1 MTSAA
6 PGSPS
11 TPSAERTLKVGVAG
25 LGVGSA
31 MVIPT
36 IDRLPFAE
44 LVAAADVRPEALQ
57 QFAQRYGGRT
67 YDSVER
73 LCADPDVDA
82 VWVATPNQ
90 YHCEHV
96 VLAASHGKHVVCE
109 KPMALSVAEGA
120 RMVEAADKHGVYLL
134 CGHTYSLNPS
144 IQAMHCIVQS
154 GDLGRLTALAT
165 WMYSDWL
172 LKPRLPQELDV
183 TLGGGVVYRHL
194 PHIIDSIRT
203 LGGGMVRSVRAM
215 VGAWMPERPAPGN
228 VSAYL
233 EFEDGTPATISYSGY
248 GYFNTADLV
257 WGIGDRF
264 YTEEE
269 AVRAR
274 RAFRAGQADDAA
286 AKERLREATHR
297 EESGRDAEYFERR
310 GPQQNAR
317 SATAAEW
324 SGARTSGRGA
334 PSRAHLAGG
343 GNWFGILLVSCE
355 RGNLRQSPDGVL
367 VYDDDGHHEVPVRG
381 RGASGDV
388 ELRELHAAVTRGVPI
403 SHDGRWGLATL
414 EVCLAMLQSG
424 RERREIMLTHQCPT
438 PAVHADVVETE

>member
-6 PGSPS
+6 PVSGARPGG
-11 TPSAERTLKVGVAG
+11 ERTLRVGIAG

-31 MVIPT
+31 MVIPSVARMSIT
-36 IDRLPFAE
+36 E
-44 LVAAADVRPEALQ
+44 LVAAADPRPEARA
-57 QFAQRYGGRT
+57 QFVERHGGRA
-67 YDSVER
+67 YDSVAA
-73 LCADPDVDA
+73 LCADPDVDV

-90 YHCEHV
+90 FHCEHV

-109 KPMALSVAEGA
+109 KPMALSVAEA
-120 RMVEAADKHGVYLL
+120 ERMVAAADEHGVHLL

-144 IQAMHCIVQS
+144 IQAMHRIVQT
-154 GDLGRLTALAT
+154 GELGRLIGLAH

-194 PHIIDSIRT
+194 PHVVDSLRT

-233 EFEDGTPATISYSGY
+233 EFEDGTPATIAYGGY

-257 WGIGDRF
+257 WGIGDRL
-264 YTEEE
+264 YSEEQ
-269 AVRAR
+269 AVQAR

-286 AKERLREATHR
+286 AKEQLRETTR
-297 EESGRDAEYFERR
+297 TGRDY
-310 GPQQNAR
+310 
-317 SATAAEW
+317 TV
-324 SGARTSGRGA
+324 GR
-334 PSRAHLAGG
+334 LDVAGG
-343 GNWFGILLVSCE
+343 GNWFGILLASCE
-355 RGNLRQSPDGVL
+355 RGMLRQSPAGIL
-367 VYDDDGHHEVPVRG
+367 VYDDAGHHEVPVQG
-381 RGASGDV
+381 SGAAGII
-388 ELRELHAAVTRGVPI
+388 ELQELHAALTRGVPI

-414 EVCLAMLQSG
+414 EVCLAMLESG

-438 PAVHADVVETE
+438 PTVHGAPAEP

>member
-6 PGSPS
+6 PGTRA
-11 TPSAERTLKVGVAG
+11 TPETERTLKVGIAG

-36 IDRLPFAE
+36 IERMPITE
-44 LVAAADVRPEALQ
+44 LAAAADTRPEALAEFQ
-57 QFAQRYGGRT
+57 QRYGGRV
-67 YDSVER
+67 YDSVAA
-73 LCADPDVDA
+73 LCADPDVDV

-109 KPMALSVAEGA
+109 KPMALSVAEA
-120 RMVEAADKHGVYLL
+120 ERMVEAADRHGVHLL

-144 IQAMHCIVQS
+144 IQAMHRIVQS
-154 GDLGRLTALAT
+154 GELGRLIALAN

-194 PHIIDSIRT
+194 PHIVDSLRT
-203 LGGGMVRSVRAM
+203 LGGGLVRSVRAM

-233 EFEDGTPATISYSGY
+233 EFEEGTPATISYSGY

-257 WGIGDRF
+257 WGIGDRL

-286 AKERLREATHR
+286 AKEQLRATTR
-297 EESGRDAEYFERR
+297 SGREHPAGER
-310 GPQQNAR
+310 AK
-317 SATAAEW
+317 
-324 SGARTSGRGA
+324 
-334 PSRAHLAGG
+334 LAGG

-355 RGNLRQSPDGVL
+355 RGNLRQSPGGVL
-367 VYDDDGHHEVPVRG
+367 VYDDDGHHEVPVQG
-381 RGASGDV
+381 SGAAGII
-388 ELRELHAAVTRGVPI
+388 ELQELHAAVTRGVPI
-403 SHDGRWGLATL
+403 SHDGRWGMATL
-414 EVCLAMLQSG
+414 EVCLAMLESA
-424 RERREIMLTHQCPT
+424 RERREIMLSHQCPT
-438 PAVHADVVETE
+438 PAVHEASAES